1 MQAMIQ
7 VQAFQL
13 LFAARCRVEAG
24 NRCFHV
30 MHFQGCMSFGG
41 YLMLQDYVNWLKKA
55 AIQETNFPCLY
66 HYTWIMDEWRLY
78 RNCHTVIEMF
88 NTENEQVLH

>member
-1 MQAMIQ
+1 
-7 VQAFQL
+7 
-13 LFAARCRVEAG
+13 
-24 NRCFHV
+24 
-30 MHFQGCMSFGG
+30 
-41 YLMLQDYVNWLKKA
+41 MLQDYVNWLKKA